1 MDQVQRQ
8 FRAFRLHALL
18 TLIALVLEFILGMY
32 TALFVEFPESLINGN
47 AWGWSMTQSPV
58 LLSHIILGTLMLLMS
73 LSAFSF
79 SIRTKNRTAIVT
91 AVIGL
96 IMVGIAFLS
105 GSAFLSDIKQDGYS
119 FSMSLGFIGAMV
131 AYGAAYYLTR
141 PSGQAAS

>member
-32 TALFVEFPESLINGN
+32 TALFVEFPESLVNGN
-47 AWGWSMTQSPV
+47 AWGWSMTRSPV
-58 LLSHIILGTLMLLMS
+58 ILTHMILGTLMLLMS

-79 SIRTKNRTAIVT
+79 SIRTKNRTAVIT

-105 GSAFLSDIKQDGYS
+105 GSAFLSNIKQDGYS

-131 AYGAAYYLTR
+131 SYGAAYYLTR
-141 PSGQAAS
+141 PSGQAAP